1 MEKIYPNELRFRIF
15 AKNYS
20 HNTALLNSFIYF
32 LDESILICFMHRCNV
47 IHLIIDIPYG
57 EPLCGFILDTPIYA
71 GLSLKADL
79 HWNFCPSPYSW
90 LLMPYTCLFFF
101 SSPFYFLFPCSLS
114 QNFNHFISR
123 YLKPLKG
130 QQRLDKNDNQT
141 CTTGSWSD
149 GVKCAALVKE
159 I

>member
-1 MEKIYPNELRFRIF
+1 MNLDFEFLLRITVITLLYLIVLSIF
-15 AKNYS
+15 LMSQHCYAS
-20 HNTALLNSFIYF
+20 
-32 LDESILICFMHRCNV
+32 C
-47 IHLIIDIPYG
+47 IDGIWYIWSLTFHG

-101 SSPFYFLFPCSLS
+101 SSFFYFLFPCSLS